1 MAKGQT
7 KKVPVKVQAKVQ
19 PKIKTEVQADN
30 MIFALDIGTRSIIGM
45 VGVVEEDK
53 VKIIAI
59 EKEEHTERAMVDGQI
74 ENIEKVSTLAKK
86 VKKRLEDKV
95 HAKLK
100 RVSVA
105 AAGRALRTSRVDY
118 EMVLQGPQIIDD
130 EVINRLEAGA
140 ISKAE
145 AQFDAENEAQEDTR
159 RFYLV
164 GYTVCQYYLDQYMIS
179 SLKDHRGKHIKVDL
193 IATFLPSEVVESLYT
208 TMNKIGLEV
217 ASITLEP
224 IAAINAAI
232 PENLRLLNLVI
243 VDIGAGT
250 SDIAACTG
258 GSVTGYT
265 MATIAGDEIT
275 ESIMKEFLVDFMTAE
290 NMKAQIEQQ
299 EEVVFTDILGFERKC
314 SREEIF
320 RCIQGMSESLCM
332 EIAEKVLE
340 VNGSAP
346 SALFLA
352 GGGSKLA
359 GLRDGLTAALEMDQ
373 NRVAIAGNNFRTNAF
388 SDEYDLNNPEY
399 ATPLGIAISSGLN
412 MINDS
417 FRVTLNEKSAKLFRS
432 GSFTVMNLLMMNGY
446 GFQDMLG
453 RSGAS
458 VSVRINGKRKV
469 FYGMAAQPASLF
481 INKKEGRLSDI
492 VRAGDHI
499 EFVPAV
505 QGLSAKPCVRDV
517 EGAAE
522 CLELTL
528 NGQPAD
534 LETPLKNGDII
545 LMMLSDEQ
553 LAARKRE
560 AEKKA
565 AEEAA
570 EARAKQEEDLGE
582 AGDEIES
589 EDGSDAEYEIAAEDG
604 SNAER
609 EVEAEY
615 ASEAEDGTE
624 AEHAL
629 KAGYET
635 GTEHV
640 TETEYVST
648 AEQEIVAGYE
658 SASEHE
664 IIMGDEPEAEH
675 EISIEHEPEAG
686 QETAAGHVSKVEHE
700 IAAGHV
706 LEAGQ
711 ETTAGH
717 VSETEH
723 EIGTE
728 YVPEAEHKIETE
740 HISEADNIPEVQ
752 SISKMENIPD
762 TESVSKTGHI
772 SEAGNPAAGKME
784 PVKEEIPVSEV
795 ESASAMNSVRE
806 AKQDLS
812 EKETAQETLPIE
824 SMHEELSNAQ
834 SEPMPTEPQSIP
846 TEPHSISEPM
856 SIEPQSVPSE
866 LMLIE
871 PQSIPSKPMT
881 IESQSIPSEPMTI
894 ESQSVPSEQMP
905 MEPQSIPSDPMPE
918 EMQSTQPKPM
928 SSDPQS
934 LQPESMTEELLASQA
949 EPMAEETWN
958 PQIRLSETGQ
968 GSEILS
974 VPGEGYRQQPKQGTA
989 AKPTPQSGQAAGEM
1003 RSLADRLYDG
1013 DEKSLVQGTLNL
1025 ESETDDMSAASA
1037 VPPKRNH
1044 TQRSIFSAKE
1054 RTSKFPSI
1062 KEALASKGF
1071 STAKEPAALRGYS
1084 PVKES
1089 NVPRESVRPKE
1100 PAQPKEPAIPGA
1112 PAQSRES
1119 AMAGAPV
1126 QPKESSI
1133 PGVSAQPKESA
1144 MSGGA
1149 SQPEG
1154 TMMQKDA
1161 STYRLGGVRKT
1172 PLRNMSAGT
1181 GTIPSPGSAPSSRS
1195 GTILFYLNDAPLRL
1209 PLKKDGDSY
1218 YLMDMI
1224 EYSGIDLKQPK
1235 GRVTLSVNGEPGTFM
1250 QKLFERDII
1259 RIVEEV

>member
-7 KKVPVKVQAKVQ
+7 KKVPVKVQAKVQPKVQ

-565 AEEAA
+565 AEEAE
-570 EARAKQEEDLGE
+570 EAQAKQEEDLEE
-582 AGDEIES
+582 AGNETEA
-589 EDGSDAEYEIAAEDG
+589 EDGSDAEYEIAAEGG
-604 SNAER
+604 SEAER
-609 EVEAEY
+609 EIDTGYVSEVEDEPEAER
-615 ASEAEDGTE
+615 
-624 AEHAL
+624 AL
-629 KAGYET
+629 KAGYEN
-635 GTEHV
+635 GTEHGSEAD
-640 TETEYVST
+640 ETDAGHVST
-648 AEQEIVAGYE
+648 AEHKIDMGHVSDAEQEIAAGYE
-658 SASEHE
+658 SASEHK
-664 IIMGDEPEAEH
+664 IIVGDEPEAEH
-675 EISIEHEPEAG
+675 EISIEHVPEAG
-686 QETAAGHVSKVEHE
+686 H
-700 IAAGHV
+700 
-706 LEAGQ
+706 

-717 VSETEH
+717 VSETEP

-728 YVPEAEHKIETE
+728 YVLEAEHKIETE
-740 HISEADNIPEVQ
+740 HISEADNIPEAQ
-752 SISKMENIPD
+752 SISKNENTPD
-762 TESVSKTGHI
+762 TERASKTGHI

-784 PVKEEIPVSEV
+784 PAKEEIPVSEV
-795 ESASAMNSVRE
+795 GSASAMNSVRA
-806 AKQDLS
+806 AKQNLS
-812 EKETAQETLPIE
+812 EKENAQETLTIE
-824 SMHEELSNAQ
+824 PMQEELSNAQ
-834 SEPMPTEPQSIP
+834 GEPMPTELHSVL
-846 TEPHSISEPM
+846 TEPMPM
-856 SIEPQSVPSE
+856 EPQSVPSE
-866 LMLIE
+866 
-871 PQSIPSKPMT
+871 P
-881 IESQSIPSEPMTI
+881 
-894 ESQSVPSEQMP
+894 MP
-905 MEPQSIPSDPMPE
+905 MEPQSIPSEPMPE
-918 EMQSTQPKPM
+918 DLQSTHTQSKAMPAE
-928 SSDPQS
+928 PQS
-934 LQPESMTEELLASQA
+934 VQPESMTEELLASQA

-968 GSEILS
+968 GSETLS
-974 VPGEGYRQQPKQGTA
+974 APGEGYRQQPEQGTA

-1003 RSLADRLYDG
+1003 RSLADQLYDG

-1025 ESETDDMSAASA
+1025 ESETDSMSAANA

-1089 NVPRESVRPKE
+1089 NVPRESV
-1100 PAQPKEPAIPGA
+1100 QPKEPAIPGA
-1112 PAQSRES
+1112 PTQSREP

-1126 QPKESSI
+1126 RPKESAI
-1133 PGVSAQPKESA
+1133 PGAPAQSREPA

-1172 PLRNMSAGT
+1172 PPRNMSAKT
-1181 GTIPSPGSAPSSRS
+1181 GTIPSPGSAPSSGS

>member
-1 MAKGQT
+1 MAKGQA
-7 KKVPVKVQAKVQ
+7 KKVPIKVQAKVQ
-19 PKIKTEVQADN
+19 PKTKTEVQADN
-30 MIFALDIGTRSIIGM
+30 MIFSLDIGTRSIIGM
-45 VGVVEEDK
+45 VGVVVEDK

-59 EKEEHTERAMVDGQI
+59 EKEEHSERAMIDGQI
-74 ENIEKVSTLAKK
+74 ENIEKVSALAKK

-118 EMVLQGPQIIDD
+118 EMVLQGPQVIDD

-250 SDIAACTG
+250 SDIAACTS

-275 ESIMKEFLVDFMTAE
+275 EAIMKEFLVDFMTAE
-290 NMKAQIEQQ
+290 NMKAQIET
-299 EEVVFTDILGFERKC
+299 EEEIIFTDILGFERKA
-314 SREEIF
+314 SKEELF
-320 RCIQGMSESLCM
+320 CCIQGMSESLCR
-332 EIAEKVLE
+332 EIAQKVLE

-359 GLRDGLTAALEMDQ
+359 GLREGLTAALKMDN

-458 VSVRINGKRKV
+458 VSIRVNGKRKI

-481 INKKEGRLSDI
+481 INKREGRLSDI
-492 VRAGDHI
+492 VHAGDHI

-505 QGLSAKPCVRDV
+505 HGLAAKPCIKDI

-528 NGQPAD
+528 NGRPAD

-545 LMMLSDEQ
+545 MMMLSDEQ

-560 AEKKA
+560 AEEKA

-570 EARAKQEEDLGE
+570 AAAARAEQEEAALAAE
-582 AGDEIES
+582 AEQEAD
-589 EDGSDAEYEIAAEDG
+589 IAAE
-604 SNAER
+604 AEQK
-609 EVEAEY
+609 ENLAVQTEEKEDIAAGMEQKENLTVHSEQEENFVAETKQKENLAVHPEQGENFTAEPGQDEDF
-615 ASEAEDGTE
+615 ASESGQKEDFAVRAEQKD
-624 AEHAL
+624 AVSA
-629 KAGYET
+629 ET
-635 GTEHV
+635 GLEKDV
-640 TETEYVST
+640 LPEEIISEAAPLELEETEPDQG
-648 AEQEIVAGYE
+648 AESGFETDSAKDAGP
-658 SASEHE
+658 
-664 IIMGDEPEAEH
+664 EPEAEFAVEMGSNPESDSAVKEYQNPQAVPAPEEKH
-675 EISIEHEPEAG
+675 MQESESAQIQSNPEPESVMDKL
-686 QETAAGHVSKVEHE
+686 QLS
-700 IAAGHV
+700 
-706 LEAGQ
+706 Q
-711 ETTAGH
+711 
-717 VSETEH
+717 SET
-723 EIGTE
+723 
-728 YVPEAEHKIETE
+728 PAEELQRHGAEP
-740 HISEADNIPEVQ
+740 IPEELQ
-752 SISKMENIPD
+752 RY
-762 TESVSKTGHI
+762 G
-772 SEAGNPAAGKME
+772 
-784 PVKEEIPVSEV
+784 VK
-795 ESASAMNSVRE
+795 
-806 AKQDLS
+806 
-812 EKETAQETLPIE
+812 PI
-824 SMHEELSNAQ
+824 
-834 SEPMPTEPQSIP
+834 
-846 TEPHSISEPM
+846 
-856 SIEPQSVPSE
+856 
-866 LMLIE
+866 
-871 PQSIPSKPMT
+871 
-881 IESQSIPSEPMTI
+881 
-894 ESQSVPSEQMP
+894 
-905 MEPQSIPSDPMPE
+905 
-918 EMQSTQPKPM
+918 
-928 SSDPQS
+928 
-934 LQPESMTEELLASQA
+934 TEELHRYGA
-949 EPMAEETWN
+949 EPITGELQTHEAEPLTEEMWN
-958 PQIRLSETGQ
+958 PKSGLSAERP
-968 GSEILS
+968 SEAELTKK
-974 VPGEGYRQQPKQGTA
+974 EARKA
-989 AKPTPQSGQAAGEM
+989 AEM
-1003 RSLADRLYDG
+1003 LYEA
-1013 DEKSLVQGTLNL
+1013 DEKSLVQSTLNL
-1025 ESETDDMSAASA
+1025 ETETGRVPAADTVSE
-1037 VPPKRNH
+1037 KRH
-1044 TQRSIFSAKE
+1044 HLQRSGLSVKE
-1054 RTSKFPSI
+1054 RTSKLPSI

-1071 STAKEPAALRGYS
+1071 SAKKEPAALRGFS
-1084 PVKES
+1084 PVKEPDMPRETS
-1089 NVPRESVRPKE
+1089 RPRES
-1100 PAQPKEPAIPGA
+1100 AAPGNI
-1112 PAQSRES
+1112 SRT
-1119 AMAGAPV
+1119 V
-1126 QPKESSI
+1126 
-1133 PGVSAQPKESA
+1133 
-1144 MSGGA
+1144 
-1149 SQPEG
+1149 
-1154 TMMQKDA
+1154 
-1161 STYRLGGVRKT
+1161 
-1172 PLRNMSAGT
+1172 
-1181 GTIPSPGSAPSSRS
+1181 SAPSSGS
-1195 GTILFYLNDAPLRL
+1195 GTVLFYLNDAPLRL
-1209 PLKKDGDSY
+1209 PLKKDGASY

-1250 QKLFERDII
+1250 QKLRERDII
-1259 RIVEEV
+1259 RIVEEG